1 LIPENKFLKP
11 MIKMKR
17 TIKIILLYFLITGLQ
32 MPSIFGQSLEV
43 DVSTKAYLKKFRDDY
58 SKSLVTNKPDLLKSY
73 FADTIRLMPT
83 FQKTVFGKVNALLY
97 FKSLTNR
104 FTIHSYTRNEVE
116 ILDLGKQVLEIGEIK
131 MRMAL
136 KSSGKEFDIAAK
148 YLNLWVKAKNGE
160 PKLLTEAWNGDHYYS
175 ELHDHLRFE
184 DIPSIHI
191 ALQPNVLVTNDIQFE
206 LAALNRLLDATIT
219 EHDGRMWSLYYADD
233 AKLMASYYPI
243 NSGRKAIDEYIQK
256 HIKELPTFQELEIR
270 NDRIDDLGNYIV
282 EYASHIASW
291 KNGDRSGVGLGKNI
305 RIWRREQNHALK
317 LFRSISMY
325 D

>member
-1 LIPENKFLKP
+1 
-11 MIKMKR
+11 MKQTVR
-17 TIKIILLYFLITGLQ
+17 IILLLCIVTVFQ
-32 MPSIFGQSLEV
+32 MPSILGQIPET
-43 DVSTKAYLKKFRDDY
+43 DAKTIAYLKKFRDDY
-58 SKSLVTNKPDLLKSY
+58 STSLVTTKPDMLQSY
-73 FADTIRLMPT
+73 FSESVRLMPT
-83 FQKTVFGKVNALLY
+83 FQKTVLGKVNALVY

-104 FTIHSYTRNEVE
+104 FTIQSYTRNEVE
-116 ILDLGKQVLEIGEIK
+116 ILDLGQQVLEIGEIK
-131 MRMAL
+131 MRMTL

-148 YLNLWVKAKNGE
+148 YLNLWIKAKNGE
-160 PKLLTEAWNGDHYYS
+160 PKLLTEAWNGDQYYA

-184 DIPSIHI
+184 DVPSIHS

-219 EHDGRMWSLYYADD
+219 EHDGNMWSLYYADD

-243 NSGRKAIDEYIQK
+243 NSGRRAIDNYIQK
-256 HIKELPTFQELEIR
+256 HVKELPTFQELDIR
-270 NDRIDDLGNYIV
+270 NDHIDDLGKYIV

-291 KNGDRSGVGLGKNI
+291 KNGDSSGVGLGKNI
-305 RIWRREQNHALK
+305 RIWRREPNHALK